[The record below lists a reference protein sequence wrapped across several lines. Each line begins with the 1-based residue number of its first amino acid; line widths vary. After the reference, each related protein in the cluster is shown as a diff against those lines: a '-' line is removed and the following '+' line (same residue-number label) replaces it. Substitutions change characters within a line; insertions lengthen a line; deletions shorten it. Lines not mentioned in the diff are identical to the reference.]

1 MGKKVKITKGFD
13 IKIVGSAK
21 EVIKFVPT
29 SQIVAI
35 KPSDFK
41 NSSLKLLV
49 TEGEEVLAGQKLF
62 FDKNFPDIFIP
73 SPVSGEIVEIIR
85 VEKRRISHIKIL
97 ADKNTNYKSF
107 IIPSELNRHIV
118 KKILL
123 ESGCWSYIRQ
133 RPYDSIPSPES
144 IPKSIFV
151 SLFDT
156 GPLAPDYSFLLKNK
170 REDLN
175 KGLEIL
181 GFLSLDN
188 LNIGKNNNSIEVN
201 ERHGMHVHKFIG
213 PHPSGNV
220 GIHIH
225 HIDPLKQGQTVW
237 YVNVQDVAIIG
248 KLFNSGQY
256 HAERTVALV
265 GSGVIE
271 PSYYEVM
278 TGSSLDEFLDKKIL
292 EDNQRIIQGNILTGK
307 KSEAKDSLSFYTN
320 QITIISEGNHS
331 EFFGWLLPG
340 FRKLSVSRSFFSWL
354 NPKKTYNL
362 DTNTH
367 GEERP
372 FVVTGQYEKVLPM
385 NILPVVLLKSIL
397 AQDIERMEQLGIY
410 EVSEE
415 DFALCEFV
423 CTSKIEVQRI
433 ISDGLEL
440 IRKEG

>member
-1 MGKKVKITKGFD
+1 MGRKVKITKGYD
-13 IKIVGSAK
+13 IKIFGSAK
-21 EVIKFVPT
+21 KTIKSVIT

-35 KPSDFK
+35 EPLDFK

-49 TEGEEVLAGQKLF
+49 SEGEEVLAGQGLF
-62 FDKNFPDIFIP
+62 FDKNFPEIFIP
-73 SPVSGEIVEIIR
+73 SPVSGEIVEIVR

-97 ADKNTNYKSF
+97 VDKNTNYKPF
-107 IIPSELNRHIV
+107 EIPSELNPDNV
-118 KKILL
+118 KAILL
-123 ESGCWSYIRQ
+123 NSGCWSYIRQ

-144 IPKSIFV
+144 SPKSIFV

-156 GPLAPDYSFLLKNK
+156 GPLAPDYTFLLKNK
-170 REDLN
+170 NEDLN
-175 KGLEIL
+175 KGLEVL
-181 GFLSLDN
+181 GLLSLGN
-188 LNIGKNNNSIEVN
+188 LNIGKNNNSVELKEQKGIQI
-201 ERHGMHVHKFIG
+201 HQFIG
-213 PHPSGNV
+213 PHPAGNV
-220 GIHIH
+220 GIQIH
-225 HIDPLKQGQTVW
+225 HIDPLKQGETVW

-256 HAERTVALV
+256 HAERIVALV
-265 GSGVIE
+265 GTGVKE

-278 TGSSLDEFLDKKIL
+278 TGSSLNEFLDKKVQ

-307 KSEAKDSLSFYTN
+307 KAESNDYLSFYTN
-320 QITIISEGNHS
+320 QITVINEGNHS
-331 EFFGWLLPG
+331 EFFGWMLPG
-340 FRKLSVSRSFFSWL
+340 FNKLSVSRSFFSWL
-354 NPKKTYNL
+354 NPQKTYNL

-423 CTSKIEVQRI
+423 CTSKIEVQKI

-440 IRKEG
+440 IRREG